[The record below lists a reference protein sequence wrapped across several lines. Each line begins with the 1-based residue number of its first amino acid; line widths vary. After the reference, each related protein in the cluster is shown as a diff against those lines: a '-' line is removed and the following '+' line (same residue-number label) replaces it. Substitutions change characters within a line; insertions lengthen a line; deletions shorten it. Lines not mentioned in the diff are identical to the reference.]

1 MGEIVHAL
9 LFDTRSI
16 QRYIYAGNRLKTN
29 IGASYLVDTVFTQ
42 ELFPVV
48 AEALPDGGID
58 TDSWQ
63 EKLPVEKLQ
72 QPQQC
77 VVASNGGG
85 NALLLFSKDVTE
97 ETLLQIVR
105 TFTENLLVTRPG
117 LHVGAARGEM
127 NLDPA
132 VFQQDLGK
140 LFQKLKA
147 NQNVVFP
154 QVNVPYTGLTLSCEV
169 NGEAANYFDAHQQV
183 RPDGGE
189 VRFYSQEVAVKAKAA
204 VKATENLQK
213 KYPDIAASYTFP
225 LEIDRLGQKES
236 ENYYSIVHID
246 GNNMGE
252 KFRGCHTQEE
262 RSHLSENVRR
272 KTEGCFG
279 RLLESIDAEY
289 ASYRDF
295 LDLVPDAHE
304 EKRRMPIRPIILGGD
319 DVTFVC
325 PAKVAIRYTKR
336 FMEAMMDP
344 DAVPGIDAEAAK
356 RIDCCAGIAIVKT
369 TYPFFRGYELA
380 EQLCDAA
387 KVRMRQTKQEDN
399 AATSWLDFAILH
411 GEQAPTLE
419 QIREQEYNSVRGNM
433 HFGPYQVCHT
443 EGTAPKEHRYDI
455 EQLIEAVH
463 QLQDGCMAHG
473 KAKELRDVLQHGKHD
488 AQRFLLQLDHMN
500 QELPDIR
507 EWDVYAEPENALWSG
522 GRTPY
527 VDAIELMDF
536 IPQGG
541 EGK

>member
-356 RIDCCAGIAIVKT
+356 RIDCCAGIAIVK
-369 TYPFFRGYELA
+369 
-380 EQLCDAA
+380 
-387 KVRMRQTKQEDN
+387 
-399 AATSWLDFAILH
+399 
-411 GEQAPTLE
+411 E

-455 EQLIEAVH
+455 EHLIEAVH